1 MRRFER
7 ASFVLGLVL
16 LCWFVFHID
25 PEQVAR
31 GLADL
36 GGASDSIFVLQAV
49 PLGFLTLSW
58 QLVVPPGPQL
68 PLTTMARILIA
79 GEAVDAVSP
88 VAVVGGELM
97 RASLL
102 SARIPAQS
110 AVPSSHWPPR
120 PSFAPSSSSF
130 WRASRS
136 LSPSFM
142 RLPSATAFSC
152 SRRSSPRS
160 WAAFCSFADARRPE
174 VGGASRGSLALAA
187 DDDVALSP
195 RLANTVPGTM
205 RALRE
210 RPGRFGLSVLTA
222 LMAWLMGA
230 VEAFFILRFLRT
242 PVPFGRAVG
251 IEVLAVTIEG
261 VLFFVPAKIGVQ
273 EGGKVLIFLA
283 AGLSPAKGL
292 AFGLARRIR
301 ELAWAAVG
309 LDFWLTS
316 STGGI
321 PSLRLVVSP
330 RDSRK
335 PSSRLARPGRARARR
350 QLLQDLLLFVGRD
363 DQEHPVRPGRK
374 PGEVAI
380 EKNTFEAST

>member
-7 ASFVLGLVL
+7 ASFVLGLLL
-16 LCWFVFHID
+16 LCWFVFHLG

-36 GGASDSIFVLQAV
+36 GWGFGFIFVLQAV

-68 PLTTMARILIA
+68 PLTTLARILVA
-79 GEAVDAVSP
+79 GEAVNAVSP

-110 AVPSSHWPPR
+110 AVPSVALAAMTQFCAQLIFVLAGLP
-120 PSFAPSSSSF
+120 FALTVVHE
-130 WRASRS
+130 ASVRHGLLALETILAALLGGLLLIS
-136 LSPSFM
+136 LTPAAQ
-142 RLPSATAFSC
+142 RWVERTA
-152 SRRSSPRS
+152 
-160 WAAFCSFADARRPE
+160 E
-174 VGGASRGSLALAA
+174 SLALAA
-187 DDDVALSP
+187 DDDFAFLP
-195 RLANTVPGTM
+195 RLANHGSGYDQGDP
-205 RALRE
+205 R
-210 RPGRFGLSVLTA
+210 RPGRFGLSVLTS
-222 LMAWLMGA
+222 LVAWLMGA
-230 VEAFFILRFLRT
+230 VETFFILRFLRIS
-242 PVPFGRAVG
+242 VPFGRAVG

-301 ELAWAAVG
+301 ELAWAASAWG
-309 LDFWLTS
+309 FWLTS

-321 PSLRLVVSP
+321 PSLT
-330 RDSRK
+330 
-335 PSSRLARPGRARARR
+335 ARPQSAR
-350 QLLQDLLLFVGRD
+350 F
-363 DQEHPVRPGRK
+363 
-374 PGEVAI
+374 
-380 EKNTFEAST
+380 T